1 MKKETRG
8 GKRSGS
14 GRPKIPD
21 KKQTINLYLRKS
33 TIDFHGGKIELIN
46 KITKKFEVKPKK

>member
-46 KITKKFEVKPKK
+46 KIIKKFEVKPKK